1 MAVLLEDIL
10 ERLNKVE
17 RQLNITANH
26 TIVKGKSGRDQ
37 SMQAKGKARFFLL
50 VDLREFYS
58 DLWSGG

>member
-37 SMQAKGKARFFLL
+37 SMQAKGKVIRVRTGLK
-50 VDLREFYS
+50 S
-58 DLWSGG
+58 T